1 LVYTFLLMKISYRTH
16 PILEM
21 LESGTLEKLHTTPE
35 DSKVLQESFTLI
47 EGKPVSRNKMLQLA
61 WKNSSKL
68 LNQQDIKIIT
78 DPFYDAFGKAKE
90 KLSTSELMEEMLSG
104 TSIGTIIY
112 RDNVICYLIE
122 DAEIEGKKIHAGTF
136 YFFIV
141 AERGKLVPMFAV
153 TISPNQKFEPIFLSS
168 ALVKAERDV
177 DEYLNGLFY
186 DTILLLNFIKYAE
199 VETKYLPA
207 GQKVKGVN
215 CKYINET
222 RSNVKILDSTW
233 FTELVKSDAFKVR
246 GHFRLQPKKR
256 NGEWTKELIWIKDFE
271 KGSYIRRAGKTIN

>member
-1 LVYTFLLMKISYRTH
+1 MKISYRTH
-16 PILEM
+16 TILEM
-21 LESGTLEKLHTTPE
+21 LETGSLEKLQTTPE
-35 DSKVLQESFTLI
+35 DVKSFQEPFTMI
-47 EGKPVSRNKMLQLA
+47 EGKPVTRNKMLQFA

-68 LNQQDIKIIT
+68 LRQHDIKIIT
-78 DPFYDAFGKAKE
+78 DPFYDAFWKAKD
-90 KLSTSELMEEMLSG
+90 KLFTSELVEEILSG

-122 DAEIEGKKIHAGTF
+122 DGEFEGKKIHAGTF
-136 YFFIV
+136 YFFV
-141 AERGKLVPMFAV
+141 MAERGKWVPMLAV
-153 TISPNQKFEPIFLSS
+153 TISPNQKFEPIFLSH
-168 ALVKAERDV
+168 ALIKAERDV

-207 GQKVKGVN
+207 GQRVKGIN

-222 RSNVKILDSTW
+222 KSNVKILDSTW

-246 GHFRLQPKKR
+246 GHFRLQPKKKD
-256 NGEWTKELIWIKDFE
+256 GEWTKELIWIKDFE
-271 KGSYIRRAGKTIN
+271 KSGYVRKSGKTIYKEKSA